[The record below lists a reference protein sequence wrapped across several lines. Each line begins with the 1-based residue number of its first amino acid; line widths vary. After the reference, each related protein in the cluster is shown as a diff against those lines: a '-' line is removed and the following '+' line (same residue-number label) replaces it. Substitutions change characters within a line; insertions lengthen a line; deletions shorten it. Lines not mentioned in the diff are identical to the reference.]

1 MQLTEKALQKLFWHH
16 EASLDENLSWRMV
29 KKLIPFFKDVIHVS
43 SLKINQPATDISI
56 WNYAKENS
64 FTIVSKD
71 DDFEK
76 IVLLR
81 KAPPKLLFL
90 KTYNLE
96 TDKLTDLIVKNK
108 EKIIEFIDSKEND
121 ILEIYSN

>member
-1 MQLTEKALQKLFWHH
+1 MKLL
-16 EASLDENLSWRMV
+16 LDENLSWRLV
-29 KKLIPFFKDVIHVS
+29 KKLTPFFTLVSHVS
-43 SLKINQPATDISI
+43 ALKTEQPATDITI
-56 WNYAKENS
+56 WNYAKANG

-90 KTYNLE
+90 KIFNLE
-96 TDKLTDLIVKNK
+96 TNKTADLIIENR
-108 EKIIEFIDSKEND
+108 EKIIEFMDSNDND
-121 ILEIYSN
+121 IFELYIN